1 MVGRERRL
9 GRCGDAKEASMRLT
23 VVVAPGVVSAVL
35 VGLLGAVSTLG
46 AQSQI
51 KTPPS

>member
-9 GRCGDAKEASMRLT
+9 GRCGNDKEASMRLT
-23 VVVAPGVVSAVL
+23 VVVAPRVVSGTGRAT
-35 VGLLGAVSTLG
+35 GAVSPLG